1 MNFETMP
8 NASDEKKEEFV
19 REEGFP
25 KRVQLRDG
33 TVAFAEN
40 QKELERIIEEDNE
53 NSDYIRK

>member
-19 REEGFP
+19 REDGFP

-40 QKELERIIEEDNE
+40 QKELRE
-53 NSDYIRK
+53 NNRRR